1 MPRPASSATVLV
13 VADLHLDLWK
23 RTGRD
28 PLDALPGAVWH
39 GLDAVIVA
47 GDLSNDPLNKWPRH
61 LGRLVALTGP
71 GKVHVIPGNHDY
83 YKLGIDR
90 ADDLARLCTEAGA
103 SLALRRELHFGA
115 TRFLC
120 ATLWTDQALAG
131 DPREGMDLHRIP
143 GPAGRKLTAADLLAC
158 HREDLSWI
166 EARLSTPWPGRSV
179 VVTHHAPHPG
189 MLSDHVPAL
198 FASDLGAVIA
208 RHAPALW
215 LSGHTH
221 TRTAMRLGETELRN
235 ISFGTPAEVPEGAGA
250 EILRRGLLSCPAQAG
265 LPPSSI

>member
-1 MPRPASSATVLV
+1 MTNPSPPATVLI

-23 RTGRD
+23 RTERD
-28 PLDALPGAVWH
+28 PLEALPEEFWH

-47 GDLSNDPLNKWPRH
+47 GDLSNDPLRKWPRH
-61 LGRLVALTGP
+61 LGRLTALTGP

-90 ADDLARLCTEAGA
+90 ADELARLCAEAGA
-103 SLALRRELHFGA
+103 SLALRRELRFGA

-131 DPREGMDLHRIP
+131 DLSEGLDLHRIP
-143 GPAGRKLTAADLLAC
+143 GPDGRRLSAEDLLAC
-158 HREDLSWI
+158 HREDLAWI
-166 EARLSTPWPGRSV
+166 EARLATPWAGRTV

-189 MLSDHVPAL
+189 MLGDHVPAL
-198 FASDLGAVIA
+198 FASDLGALIA

-221 TRTAMRLGETELRN
+221 ERTQLRLGETELRN
-235 ISFGTPAEVPEGAGA
+235 ISFGTPSEVSEGMEAK
-250 EILRRGLLSCPAQAG
+250 ILRRGVLRCPA
-265 LPPSSI
+265 